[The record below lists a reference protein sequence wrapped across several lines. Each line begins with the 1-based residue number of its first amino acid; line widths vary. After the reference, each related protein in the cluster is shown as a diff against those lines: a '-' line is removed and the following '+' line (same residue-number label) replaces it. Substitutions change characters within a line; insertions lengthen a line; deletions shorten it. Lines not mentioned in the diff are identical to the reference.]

1 MEPFSERF
9 GYTKP
14 KLLQIDFLDLELRNS
29 LWNVCRSLL
38 FRQKSQSIRLT
49 DSGFYGIAYL
59 VFVNFFKLPEDAL
72 PSYTKDF
79 VNNQL
84 EIFQKGKWYVVLNY
98 LEFIANNWGDDEF
111 KNRFIQKINGE
122 LEEEK
127 SAYRFVG
134 KLLAP
139 VSNAIE
145 INEIERSLGQ
155 SMEFVSIS
163 KHIEEAVKL
172 YAKKPSADYRN
183 TIKEAISAV
192 KLAAR
197 IISNKPTA
205 TLGEAIKLVDDKLAL
220 HPAFMQGV
228 LKFYGYTSGE
238 GGIRHSLIE
247 ASNIDEAD
255 ARFALILCSAISNF
269 LISKSTQQ
277 ATVPN

>member
-1 MEPFSERF
+1 MC
-9 GYTKP
+9 
-14 KLLQIDFLDLELRNS
+14 
-29 LWNVCRSLL
+29 W
-38 FRQKSQSIRLT
+38 
-49 DSGFYGIAYL
+49 
-59 VFVNFFKLPEDAL
+59 
-72 PSYTKDF
+72 
-79 VNNQL
+79 
-84 EIFQKGKWYVVLNY
+84 NY

-192 KLAAR
+192 KSAAR